1 MDGIFFSFSL
11 VFFGRHRLLGQAKI
25 SWSTKSF
32 RKGGG
37 GRYKRRA
44 RPSST
49 LFTNIDPFLCSCFR
63 FSDSTP
69 RRRRKNQLTSDSMPL
84 STPGQVKETYSW
96 HRLCTTKLQT
106 VEGKN
111 KKNSLV
117 RYSSRVDIFFVQK
130 GAHVVYILLVSSI
143 DGGGGHF

>member
-1 MDGIFFSFSL
+1 MDGIFSL
-11 VFFGRHRLLGQAKI
+11 FLSCSSVVIDYWDKQRFLDQPSHLGR
-25 SWSTKSF
+25 
-32 RKGGG
+32 GG

>member
-1 MDGIFFSFSL
+1 MAFFLFFSRVLRSSSIIGTSKDFL
-11 VFFGRHRLLGQAKI
+11 INQ
-25 SWSTKSF
+25 KSF
-32 RKGGG
+32 RKGR